1 MKQVESLIQFAKSI
15 FFLVLANTLIVTG
28 RILAGDGPAQP
39 VPIAMIY
46 VGLALLIPGILYG
59 VNGFEKSRK
68 GTVYNVLFLIQK
80 QANGMLKENRPFF
93 SCYLFF
99 SVFFPFFRVFKCF
112 KRVLL
117 IY

>member
-1 MKQVESLIQFAKSI
+1 MGKESVMKQAESLIQFAKSI

-28 RILAGDGPAQP
+28 RIFAGDGPAQP

-68 GTVYNVLFLIQK
+68 GTDQK
-80 QANGMLKENRPFF
+80 EVDQN
-93 SCYLFF
+93 
-99 SVFFPFFRVFKCF
+99 
-112 KRVLL
+112 KR
-117 IY
+117 